1 MAYTLACKDLGQA
14 TCPFVA
20 RGETKEEVLARAAKH
35 GKEVHRYTDQQL
47 NAPKMVEQVKAKIKQ
62 A

>member
-1 MAYTLACKDLGQA
+1 MAYTLACKDAGQT

-20 RGETKEEVLARAAKH
+20 RGKTKEDVLAQAAKH
-35 GKEVHRYTDQQL
+35 GKQVHGYTDQQL
-47 NAPKMVEQVKAKIKQ
+47 RDPKMIEQMKAIIKE